1 MIRID
6 YSKEPRRHVLCI
18 DVRSF
23 FASIEAR
30 ERGLDPRTALLVVMS
45 KPNQEGGLVLAASTR
60 VKELYGIRT
69 GTRRFEI
76 PSHLPIDI
84 VEPRMQLYLTKNI
97 EITHIFRRFV
107 SEEDL
112 HLYSI
117 DESFLDVTRS
127 IKLFGEPAVIAH
139 RIQQAIW
146 KEIGVV
152 VTIGIGDNP
161 LLAKLALDN
170 EAKNRPETHY
180 IADWRYETVENTI
193 WKIKD
198 LTNMWGIGNRT
209 ARNLQ
214 LLGIRS
220 VYELAQFD
228 VNRLKKLYGII
239 GEQLFFHAHGID
251 QSIISEKYI
260 PLSRS
265 YSKNQILDRDYT
277 IQSEVEVVLREMTDQ
292 VASRLREH
300 HVESCLIHL
309 SIGYSK
315 DIFEDGFSR
324 QMSIHP
330 TSSSKKMIEY
340 VLRLFRIH
348 NNGQPVRQIGI
359 QCGKIHY
366 QTDLQLDLFEEAEKT
381 IRQMELD
388 RIIDQIRMK
397 YGYASL
403 VHASSLSRGATAIK
417 RSGLIGGHQ
426 G

>member
-1 MIRID
+1 M
-6 YSKEPRRHVLCI
+6 
-18 DVRSF
+18 
-23 FASIEAR
+23 
-30 ERGLDPRTALLVVMS
+30 
-45 KPNQEGGLVLAASTR
+45 
-60 VKELYGIRT
+60 
-69 GTRRFEI
+69 
-76 PSHLPIDI
+76 
-84 VEPRMQLYLTKNI
+84 
-97 EITHIFRRFV
+97 
-107 SEEDL
+107 
-112 HLYSI
+112 
-117 DESFLDVTRS
+117 
-127 IKLFGEPAVIAH
+127 IAH

-348 NNGQPVRQIGI
+348 YNGQPVRQIGI